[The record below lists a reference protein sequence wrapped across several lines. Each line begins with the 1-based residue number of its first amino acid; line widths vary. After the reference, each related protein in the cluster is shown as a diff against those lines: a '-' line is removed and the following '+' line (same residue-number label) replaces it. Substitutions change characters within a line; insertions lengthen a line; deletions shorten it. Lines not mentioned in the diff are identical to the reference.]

1 MPRRALLVMLLAAL
15 VALVAWLA
23 TRPPSNPAGD
33 VTAADSTAGFKSA
46 RVYFAAAG
54 GETLTVE
61 TREELETRNFH
72 DRVTFL
78 IDELERGPRGG
89 GVRTVPPGTAVL
101 RVFLDDRG
109 LLTLDLSRAF
119 HDGFHGGSTAEYLTI
134 ASVTRTLA
142 ANLPEVK
149 RVMLVCAG
157 QPLPT
162 LGGHLPLD
170 RPIDVADLP

>member
-1 MPRRALLVMLLAAL
+1 MPRRALLVTLLAAL

-23 TRPPSNPAGD
+23 TRPPTASQG
-33 VTAADSTAGFKSA
+33 VVAADSTTAGFKSA

-54 GETLTVE
+54 GESLTVE
-61 TREELETRNFH
+61 TREELETQNFH

-78 IDELERGPRGG
+78 LDELERGPHAG
-89 GVRTVPPGTAVL
+89 GVRTVPAGTAVL
-101 RVFLDDRG
+101 RVFIDDRG
-109 LLTLDLSRAF
+109 LLTLDLSSAF
-119 HDGFHGGSTAEYLTI
+119 HDGFRGGAAAEYLTI

-162 LGGHLPLD
+162 LGGQLPLD